1 MTPLSRRDF
10 LTITAASLAAAPTLL
25 AAPGALTAAEILAR
39 VKDKLGGTWTADT
52 VDGIKAGDLDTP
64 VTGIVT
70 TALASLEV
78 LRAATGA
85 GANMV
90 VTSEPVFFSRADTP
104 TPPVRRM
111 PGAPPPPA
119 DAPPPPPDPVFTAK
133 AAFLKEH
140 RMVVLRLGE
149 HWRMQKPDP
158 FAVGFAKDLR
168 WQTYANKTDP
178 LRLNIPAMPLDG
190 LVSHVKTKLGSR
202 GGIRV
207 IGDRKLQV
215 KTVGFLSGSTAIQAS
230 LDMLPQVDAL
240 VVGEVREW
248 EAVEYVRDTVALG
261 GKKAL
266 IYVGRVVSEE
276 PGMRQCADWLKTVVP
291 GLPITFRSAGDPY
304 WRPTA

>member
-1 MTPLSRRDF
+1 MIPLSRRDF
-10 LTITAASLAAAPTLL
+10 LALTATGLAAAPTLL
-25 AAPGALTAAEILAR
+25 AAAPGALTAAEILAR
-39 VKDKLGGTWTADT
+39 VKDKLSSTWMADS
-52 VDGIKAGDLDTP
+52 VDGIKAGDPETP

-78 LRAATGA
+78 LRAAATA

-90 VTSEPVFFSRADTP
+90 VTSEPVFFSKADTP
-104 TPPVRRM
+104 TPPVRRV
-111 PGAPPPPA
+111 PGTPPSPT
-119 DAPPPPPDPVFTAK
+119 DAPPPPDPVFTAK
-133 AAFLKEH
+133 AAFLREH

-158 FAVGFAKDLR
+158 FAIGFAKDLG
-168 WQTYANKTDP
+168 WQNDKADP
-178 LRLNIPAMPLDG
+178 SRISVPAMPLEA
-190 LVSHVKTKLGSR
+190 LVGHVKTRLGSR

-215 KTVGFLSGSTAIQAS
+215 KNMGFLSGSTAIQAS
-230 LDMLPQVDAL
+230 LEALPHVDAL

-276 PGMRQCADWLKTVVP
+276 PGMQQCAAWLKTVLPEVP
-291 GLPITFRSAGDPY
+291 VTFRSAGDSTL
-304 WRPTA
+304 R